1 MKEKKSRKL
10 IVIIVILAIALL
22 ASTSYIIYD
31 KVWKKEEKT
40 EEKEK
45 TKTDVPKKE
54 EKERI
59 LTEEEQ
65 TQIENQIK
73 EYTSAFAD
81 SYPIDE
87 ETPLEN
93 QKALNFALVKRGTL
107 GENIMESD
115 IEKILEN
122 YFGKDHSYR
131 HEDIDCFIG
140 DGVLYQ
146 YNSAKREYIF
156 QDTHGHGGP
165 GTFTAQIYYIDGTV
179 KDNQYTVNVHIL
191 YGDYCGGVCGPILSY
206 YKTAEDSM
214 NGENPVLGPYE
225 DYHTITNEEYESV
238 KANLPITT
246 FSFEKDE
253 DNNYGLKAVEL
264 K

>member
-65 TQIENQIK
+65 AQIENQIK

-107 GENIMESD
+107 GENIME
-115 IEKILEN
+115 
-122 YFGKDHSYR
+122 
-131 HEDIDCFIG
+131 IG
-140 DGVLYQ
+140 RA
-146 YNSAKREYIF
+146 SCRER
-156 QDTHGHGGP
+156 
-165 GTFTAQIYYIDGTV
+165 V
-179 KDNQYTVNVHIL
+179 
-191 YGDYCGGVCGPILSY
+191 
-206 YKTAEDSM
+206 
-214 NGENPVLGPYE
+214 
-225 DYHTITNEEYESV
+225 
-238 KANLPITT
+238 
-246 FSFEKDE
+246 
-253 DNNYGLKAVEL
+253 
-264 K
+264 